1 MASVLVGFAL
11 SLSSTAFALQLL
23 AEKEKLS
30 TPHGKA
36 ALHILLFQDLAVI
49 PALAIIPMVAISDI
63 TAESTIAL
71 GLGKLILVLLSFYI
85 FARYLLRPILRFVAE
100 IRTHEIF
107 TATALLLVLGSA
119 LIMESIG
126 VSMALGAFFAGVLV
140 ADSEYRY
147 QLEADIEPFK
157 ELLLGLFFMA
167 VGMSANLGLLF
178 AEPLA
183 VLLIVLSLVVLKTVI
198 LFITGKVSGLSKN
211 ESLSLGLCLS
221 QGGEFSFI
229 LFALAASHNL
239 LDNSIKDF
247 LVVAVTFSMATTP
260 LLVQLHKKISQRY
273 SQRNKPEKFD
283 AIDTQKP
290 TVVLAGVG
298 RFGQIVLRILRTQG
312 IQFTAID
319 SDSQH
324 VDFVR
329 RLGNKVFYGDAS
341 NKQLLDTAATA
352 SAKIFVL
359 AVDNVETLIKIAEMV
374 KRDYPNIRLLAR
386 ARTRMHEMK
395 LRAIGADF
403 IIRETLLSSIS
414 LAENLLVSLDITDEK
429 AADIVDR
436 FYQHDKKTLN
446 RQFTYRNDQERLIQ
460 TSNEAAEEL
469 KELFAEDKIAYL
481 NRTDST

>member
-49 PALAIIPMVAISDI
+49 PALAIIPMIAIGDI

-119 LIMESIG
+119 LLMESIG

-147 QLEADIEPFK
+147 QLEADIGPFK

-183 VLLIVLSLVVLKTVI
+183 ILLIVLSLVVLKTVI

-229 LFALAASHNL
+229 LFALAASHNF

-247 LVVAVTFSMATTP
+247 LVVAVTIF
-260 LLVQLHKKISQRY
+260 
-273 SQRNKPEKFD
+273 N
-283 AIDTQKP
+283 
-290 TVVLAGVG
+290 
-298 RFGQIVLRILRTQG
+298 
-312 IQFTAID
+312 
-319 SDSQH
+319 
-324 VDFVR
+324 
-329 RLGNKVFYGDAS
+329 GD
-341 NKQLLDTAATA
+341 NTFIGAAT
-352 SAKIFVL
+352 
-359 AVDNVETLIKIAEMV
+359 
-374 KRDYPNIRLLAR
+374 
-386 ARTRMHEMK
+386 
-395 LRAIGADF
+395 
-403 IIRETLLSSIS
+403 
-414 LAENLLVSLDITDEK
+414 
-429 AADIVDR
+429 
-436 FYQHDKKTLN
+436 
-446 RQFTYRNDQERLIQ
+446 
-460 TSNEAAEEL
+460 
-469 KELFAEDKIAYL
+469 
-481 NRTDST
+481 